1 MIVPK
6 TLFSK
11 THPQIKTFFK
21 KCANFSLVFSA
32 IHQFTRPCVTA
43 GLAISAALA
52 VSACQPNPDQSAE
65 DNQAAIDR
73 NQEVHQRSDDS
84 KALDSQDSA
93 DPIDSQ
99 AADIAEENIA
109 ENEKTAIDAADSV
122 ESGDSDNAPVNA
134 ENRFKDVNKVVDNM
148 SDEMMIAQRYLDP
161 DVAFAKIMLGY
172 QRSIRDLAKTQ
183 NKYGQN
189 ETMTAFADNL
199 LALQQEEIGQLKK
212 WLASH
217 PDTAKPKAE
226 TPAMQAAFAN
236 EIQSMV
242 AKMQAELNIADADLA
257 FAQTLLPHYLGAI
270 AMAKIELT
278 YGRDDDMRQFAQSFI
293 NSRQPLVTLLE
304 SWVQDQHSLS
314 EPNTQKSGS
323 DETNRATKDE
333 NGAQPTL
340 KSDK

>member
-11 THPQIKTFFK
+11 THPQNKTFFK
-21 KCANFSLVFSA
+21 KCANFSSVFSA

-84 KALDSQDSA
+84 KALDSQDSV

-99 AADIAEENIA
+99 AANIAEENIA

-134 ENRFKDVNKVVDNM
+134 ENRLKDVNKVVDNM

-199 LALQQEEIGQLKK
+199 LTLQQEEIGQLKK

-226 TPAMQAAFAN
+226 TPAMQAAFAS

-242 AKMQAELNIADADLA
+242 AKMQAGLTIADADLA
-257 FAQTLLPHYLGAI
+257 FAQTLLPHYLGAM

-314 EPNTQKSGS
+314 EPNTQKSGA
-323 DETNRATKDE
+323 DETNGATKDE
-333 NGAQPTL
+333 NGTQPTP